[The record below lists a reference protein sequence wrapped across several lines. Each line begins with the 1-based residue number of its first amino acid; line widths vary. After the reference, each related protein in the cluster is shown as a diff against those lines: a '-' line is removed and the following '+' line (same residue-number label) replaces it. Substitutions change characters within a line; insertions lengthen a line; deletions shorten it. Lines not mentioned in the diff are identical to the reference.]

1 MIITVWIIP
10 SLLEIIFTN
19 LLYKES
25 TQFLLTEGVDEMTP
39 KKVLNER
46 GISLVE
52 VVASI
57 VILAIIL
64 ISIVNFLPQ
73 MGKKNNQ
80 NEDKQVAVNLASK
93 ELSYWQSTLQ
103 GDFNSLLANPDATFS
118 FIESGDTLTY
128 DSDTIT
134 ISTATTKSMT
144 SKYHT
149 KIIVSRTPDLNS
161 LPTKANQIGVFI
173 YKNNNI
179 LVTEI
184 YGYIFY

>member
-1 MIITVWIIP
+1 M
-10 SLLEIIFTN
+10 
-19 LLYKES
+19 
-25 TQFLLTEGVDEMTP
+25 LTEGVDEMNP
-39 KKVLNER
+39 QKVLNER
-46 GISLVE
+46 GLTLIE

-57 VILAIIL
+57 VLLAIIL
-64 ISIVNFLPQ
+64 VSIVTLLPQ
-73 MGKKNNQ
+73 MGFKNNQ

-93 ELSYWQSTLQ
+93 ELDYWQSTLTSE
-103 GDFNSLLANPDATFS
+103 FNDLLANPGATFS
-118 FIESGDTLTY
+118 FIETGDTLTS

-134 ISTATTKSMT
+134 IATATTKSMS

-149 KIIVSRTPDLNS
+149 KIIITRTPDLNS
-161 LPTKANQIGVFI
+161 LPTKANQISVFI